1 MNRVFKNICSMM
13 QSAAGMMQSA
23 VGMMQSAVGMMQSA
37 ASMMSKLDAIY
48 HIDWKFTLAM
58 TMAAS
63 IIRVSRSPFRAY
75 IIKSTTKTMRS

>member
-1 MNRVFKNICSMM
+1 MMQSAAGMM

-75 IIKSTTKTMRS
+75 ITKSTTKTMKS